1 MYVIIQDER
10 NGDVPMNSIKR
21 FRNLISVLMLYAA
34 NIIVPE
40 KKKPV
45 VYTTVDVKK
54 RITGKDT
61 LRLTTADK

>member
-1 MYVIIQDER
+1 
-10 NGDVPMNSIKR
+10 MNSIKR